1 MRNIFSDWLYF
12 CKIIIEL
19 CCL

>member
-1 MRNIFSDWLYF
+1 MRNIFSDWLHF
-12 CKIIIEL
+12 CKLIIEL